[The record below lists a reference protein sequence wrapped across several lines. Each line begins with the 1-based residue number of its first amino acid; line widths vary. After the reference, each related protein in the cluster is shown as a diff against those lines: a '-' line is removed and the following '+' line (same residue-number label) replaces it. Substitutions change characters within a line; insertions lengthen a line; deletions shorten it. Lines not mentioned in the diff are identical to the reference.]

1 MQSNQPDL
9 RADDKNKKPVSDK
22 SPALMLMRVL
32 QGALI
37 GGGAILPGVSGGVL
51 AVVFGIY
58 RPMMELLSHPF
69 RALKK
74 NLWLFIPIVI
84 GVGIGFVGFA
94 KLMALL
100 FAEDSP
106 YPISLFVGLILGTVP
121 SLLKTARSQGRK
133 PAADMTALILT
144 FAGLLAFLIILEG
157 TGSMNLTLTPV
168 WALIS
173 GLIWGFSLIVPGLSS
188 SSILI
193 FMGLYKSIMDD
204 VGRLQLGT
212 VIPPANVHNS
222 SILDFTPARHWDLTL
237 IKRVL
242 IHINP
247 EVLLQVY
254 DKLFAACG
262 RYLMVAE
269 YYNPAPVAIPY
280 RGRSDRLFK
289 RDFAGEIM
297 DRHPQL
303 QLVDYGFDYRR
314 DPNFPQDDITWF
326 LMEKQE

>member
-9 RADDKNKKPVSDK
+9 RANDKNKKPVSDK

-212 VIPPANVHNS
+212 VIP
-222 SILDFTPARHWDLTL
+222 
-237 IKRVL
+237 
-242 IHINP
+242 
-247 EVLLQVY
+247 LLLGIALVAF
-254 DKLFAACG
+254 LFA
-262 RYLMVAE
+262 RVIDSLFNKHFSVASHAIVGLVLASTIMIIPRE
-269 YYNPAPVAIPY
+269 YAGLGQILLCLALAVI
-280 RGRSDRLFK
+280 G
-289 RDFAGEIM
+289 FAGAWY
-297 DRHPQL
+297 L
-303 QLVDYGFDYRR
+303 GVWG
-314 DPNFPQDDITWF
+314 
-326 LMEKQE
+326 EKYEAHK

>member
-1 MQSNQPDL
+1 MQSNQPDM
-9 RADDKNKKPVSDK
+9 RADDKNKRPVSEK

-144 FAGLLAFLIILEG
+144 FTGLLAFLIILEG

-212 VIPPANVHNS
+212 VIP
-222 SILDFTPARHWDLTL
+222 
-237 IKRVL
+237 
-242 IHINP
+242 
-247 EVLLQVY
+247 LLLGIALVAF
-254 DKLFAACG
+254 LFA
-262 RYLMVAE
+262 RVIDSLFNKHFSVASH
-269 YYNPAPVAIPY
+269 AIVGLVLASTIMIIPRVY
-280 RGRSDRLFK
+280 AGLGQILLCLSLAVIG
-289 RDFAGEIM
+289 FAGAWY
-297 DRHPQL
+297 L
-303 QLVDYGFDYRR
+303 GVWG
-314 DPNFPQDDITWF
+314 
-326 LMEKQE
+326 EKYEAHK

>member
-1 MQSNQPDL
+1 MQSNQPDM
-9 RADDKNKKPVSDK
+9 RADDKNKKQVSDK

-74 NLWLFIPIVI
+74 NLWLFIPIII

-133 PAADMTALILT
+133 PAVDMTALILT

-212 VIPPANVHNS
+212 VIP
-222 SILDFTPARHWDLTL
+222 
-237 IKRVL
+237 
-242 IHINP
+242 
-247 EVLLQVY
+247 LLLGIALVAF
-254 DKLFAACG
+254 LFA
-262 RYLMVAE
+262 RVIDSLFNKHFSVASH
-269 YYNPAPVAIPY
+269 AIVGLVLASTIMIIPRVY
-280 RGRSDRLFK
+280 AGLGQILLCLGLAVIG
-289 RDFAGEIM
+289 FAGAWY
-297 DRHPQL
+297 L
-303 QLVDYGFDYRR
+303 GVWG
-314 DPNFPQDDITWF
+314 
-326 LMEKQE
+326 EKYEAHK

>member
-1 MQSNQPDL
+1 MQSNQPDM

-212 VIPPANVHNS
+212 VIP
-222 SILDFTPARHWDLTL
+222 
-237 IKRVL
+237 
-242 IHINP
+242 
-247 EVLLQVY
+247 LLLGIALVAF
-254 DKLFAACG
+254 LFA
-262 RYLMVAE
+262 RVIDSLFNKHFSVASH
-269 YYNPAPVAIPY
+269 AIVGLVLASTIMIIPRVY
-280 RGRSDRLFK
+280 TGLGQILLCLGLAVIG
-289 RDFAGEIM
+289 FAGAWY
-297 DRHPQL
+297 L
-303 QLVDYGFDYRR
+303 GVWG
-314 DPNFPQDDITWF
+314 
-326 LMEKQE
+326 EKYEAHK

>member
-212 VIPPANVHNS
+212 VIP
-222 SILDFTPARHWDLTL
+222 
-237 IKRVL
+237 
-242 IHINP
+242 
-247 EVLLQVY
+247 LLLGIALVAF
-254 DKLFAACG
+254 LFA
-262 RYLMVAE
+262 RVIDSLFNKHFSVASH
-269 YYNPAPVAIPY
+269 AIVGLVLASTIMIIPRVY
-280 RGRSDRLFK
+280 AGLGQILLCLSLAVIG
-289 RDFAGEIM
+289 FAGAWY
-297 DRHPQL
+297 L
-303 QLVDYGFDYRR
+303 GVWG
-314 DPNFPQDDITWF
+314 
-326 LMEKQE
+326 EKYEAHK

>member
-1 MQSNQPDL
+1 MQSNQPDM

-84 GVGIGFVGFA
+84 GVVIGFVGFA

-212 VIPPANVHNS
+212 VIP
-222 SILDFTPARHWDLTL
+222 
-237 IKRVL
+237 
-242 IHINP
+242 
-247 EVLLQVY
+247 LLLGIALVAF
-254 DKLFAACG
+254 LFA
-262 RYLMVAE
+262 RVIDSLFNKHFSVASH
-269 YYNPAPVAIPY
+269 AIVGLVLASTIMIIPRVY
-280 RGRSDRLFK
+280 AGLGQILLCLGLAVIG
-289 RDFAGEIM
+289 FAGAWY
-297 DRHPQL
+297 L
-303 QLVDYGFDYRR
+303 GVWG
-314 DPNFPQDDITWF
+314 
-326 LMEKQE
+326 EKYEAHK

>member
-1 MQSNQPDL
+1 MQSNQPDM
-9 RADDKNKKPVSDK
+9 RADDKDKKPVRDK

-144 FAGLLAFLIILEG
+144 FTGLLAFLIILEG

-212 VIPPANVHNS
+212 VIP
-222 SILDFTPARHWDLTL
+222 
-237 IKRVL
+237 
-242 IHINP
+242 
-247 EVLLQVY
+247 LLLGIALVAF
-254 DKLFAACG
+254 LFA
-262 RYLMVAE
+262 RMIDSLFNKHFSVASHAIVGLVLASTIMIIPRE
-269 YYNPAPVAIPY
+269 YAGLGQILLCLGLAVA
-280 RGRSDRLFK
+280 G
-289 RDFAGEIM
+289 FAGAWY
-297 DRHPQL
+297 L
-303 QLVDYGFDYRR
+303 GVWG
-314 DPNFPQDDITWF
+314 
-326 LMEKQE
+326 EKYEAHK

>member
-1 MQSNQPDL
+1 MQSNQPDM

-144 FAGLLAFLIILEG
+144 FTGLLVFLIILEG

-212 VIPPANVHNS
+212 VIP
-222 SILDFTPARHWDLTL
+222 
-237 IKRVL
+237 
-242 IHINP
+242 
-247 EVLLQVY
+247 LLLGIALVAF
-254 DKLFAACG
+254 LFA
-262 RYLMVAE
+262 RVIDSLFNKHFSVASH
-269 YYNPAPVAIPY
+269 AIVGLVLASTIMIIPRVY
-280 RGRSDRLFK
+280 AGLGQILLCLGLAVIG
-289 RDFAGEIM
+289 FAGAWY
-297 DRHPQL
+297 L
-303 QLVDYGFDYRR
+303 GVWG
-314 DPNFPQDDITWF
+314 
-326 LMEKQE
+326 EKYEAHK

>member
-9 RADDKNKKPVSDK
+9 RADDKNKRPVSEK

-212 VIPPANVHNS
+212 VIP
-222 SILDFTPARHWDLTL
+222 
-237 IKRVL
+237 
-242 IHINP
+242 
-247 EVLLQVY
+247 LLLGIALVAF
-254 DKLFAACG
+254 LFA
-262 RYLMVAE
+262 RVIDSLFNKHFSVASH
-269 YYNPAPVAIPY
+269 AIVGLVLASTIMIIPRVY
-280 RGRSDRLFK
+280 AGLGQILLCLSLAVIG
-289 RDFAGEIM
+289 FAGAWY
-297 DRHPQL
+297 L
-303 QLVDYGFDYRR
+303 GVWG
-314 DPNFPQDDITWF
+314 
-326 LMEKQE
+326 EKYEAHK

>member
-9 RADDKNKKPVSDK
+9 RADDKNKRPVSDK

-157 TGSMNLTLTPV
+157 TGSMNLTLAPV

-212 VIPPANVHNS
+212 VIP
-222 SILDFTPARHWDLTL
+222 
-237 IKRVL
+237 
-242 IHINP
+242 
-247 EVLLQVY
+247 LLLGIALVAF
-254 DKLFAACG
+254 LFA
-262 RYLMVAE
+262 RVIDSLFNKHFSVASH
-269 YYNPAPVAIPY
+269 AIVGLVLASTIMIIPRVY
-280 RGRSDRLFK
+280 AGLGQILLCLGLAVIG
-289 RDFAGEIM
+289 FAGAWY
-297 DRHPQL
+297 L
-303 QLVDYGFDYRR
+303 GVWG
-314 DPNFPQDDITWF
+314 
-326 LMEKQE
+326 EKYEAHK

>member
-1 MQSNQPDL
+1 MQSNQPDM
-9 RADDKNKKPVSDK
+9 RADDKNKRPVSDK

-144 FAGLLAFLIILEG
+144 FTGLLAFLIILEG

-212 VIPPANVHNS
+212 VIP
-222 SILDFTPARHWDLTL
+222 
-237 IKRVL
+237 
-242 IHINP
+242 
-247 EVLLQVY
+247 LLLGIALVAF
-254 DKLFAACG
+254 LFA
-262 RYLMVAE
+262 RVIDSLFNKHFSVASH
-269 YYNPAPVAIPY
+269 AIVGLVLASTIMIIPRVY
-280 RGRSDRLFK
+280 AGLGQILLCLSLAVIG
-289 RDFAGEIM
+289 FAGAWY
-297 DRHPQL
+297 L
-303 QLVDYGFDYRR
+303 GVWG
-314 DPNFPQDDITWF
+314 
-326 LMEKQE
+326 EKYEAHK

>member
-1 MQSNQPDL
+1 MQLNQPDL
-9 RADDKNKKPVSDK
+9 RADDKNKKPVSEK

-212 VIPPANVHNS
+212 VIP
-222 SILDFTPARHWDLTL
+222 
-237 IKRVL
+237 
-242 IHINP
+242 
-247 EVLLQVY
+247 LLLGIALVAF
-254 DKLFAACG
+254 LFA
-262 RYLMVAE
+262 RVIDSLFNKHFSVASHAIVGLVLASTIMIIPRE
-269 YYNPAPVAIPY
+269 YAGLGQILLCLALAVI
-280 RGRSDRLFK
+280 G
-289 RDFAGEIM
+289 FAGAWY
-297 DRHPQL
+297 L
-303 QLVDYGFDYRR
+303 GVWG
-314 DPNFPQDDITWF
+314 
-326 LMEKQE
+326 EKYEAHK

>member
-9 RADDKNKKPVSDK
+9 RADDKNKKPVSEK

-212 VIPPANVHNS
+212 VIP
-222 SILDFTPARHWDLTL
+222 
-237 IKRVL
+237 
-242 IHINP
+242 
-247 EVLLQVY
+247 LLLGIALVAF
-254 DKLFAACG
+254 LFA
-262 RYLMVAE
+262 RVIDSLFNKHFSVASH
-269 YYNPAPVAIPY
+269 AIVGLVLASTIMIIPRVY
-280 RGRSDRLFK
+280 AGLGQILLCLSLAVIG
-289 RDFAGEIM
+289 FAGAWY
-297 DRHPQL
+297 L
-303 QLVDYGFDYRR
+303 GVWG
-314 DPNFPQDDITWF
+314 
-326 LMEKQE
+326 EKYEAHK

>member
-1 MQSNQPDL
+1 MQSKQPDL
-9 RADDKNKKPVSDK
+9 RADDKNKRPVSDK

-212 VIPPANVHNS
+212 VIP
-222 SILDFTPARHWDLTL
+222 
-237 IKRVL
+237 
-242 IHINP
+242 
-247 EVLLQVY
+247 LLLGIALVAF
-254 DKLFAACG
+254 LFA
-262 RYLMVAE
+262 RVIDSLFNKHFSVASHAIVGLVLASTIMIIPRE
-269 YYNPAPVAIPY
+269 YAGLGQILLCLGLAVI
-280 RGRSDRLFK
+280 G
-289 RDFAGEIM
+289 FAGAWY
-297 DRHPQL
+297 L
-303 QLVDYGFDYRR
+303 GVWG
-314 DPNFPQDDITWF
+314 
-326 LMEKQE
+326 EKYEAHK

>member
-1 MQSNQPDL
+1 MQSNQPDM

-84 GVGIGFVGFA
+84 GVVIGFVGFA

-133 PAADMTALILT
+133 PAADMTALGLT

-212 VIPPANVHNS
+212 VIP
-222 SILDFTPARHWDLTL
+222 
-237 IKRVL
+237 
-242 IHINP
+242 
-247 EVLLQVY
+247 LLLGIALVAF
-254 DKLFAACG
+254 LFA
-262 RYLMVAE
+262 RVIDSLFNKHFSVASH
-269 YYNPAPVAIPY
+269 AIVGLVLASTIMIIPRVY
-280 RGRSDRLFK
+280 AGLGQILLCLALAVIG
-289 RDFAGEIM
+289 FAGAWY
-297 DRHPQL
+297 L
-303 QLVDYGFDYRR
+303 GVWG
-314 DPNFPQDDITWF
+314 
-326 LMEKQE
+326 EKYEAHK

>member
-9 RADDKNKKPVSDK
+9 RADDKNKRPVSDK

-157 TGSMNLTLTPV
+157 TGSMNLILTPV

-212 VIPPANVHNS
+212 VIP
-222 SILDFTPARHWDLTL
+222 
-237 IKRVL
+237 
-242 IHINP
+242 
-247 EVLLQVY
+247 LLLGIALVAF
-254 DKLFAACG
+254 LFA
-262 RYLMVAE
+262 RVIDSLFNKHFSVASHAIVGLVLASTIMIIPRE
-269 YYNPAPVAIPY
+269 YAGLGQILLCLGLAVI
-280 RGRSDRLFK
+280 G
-289 RDFAGEIM
+289 FAGAWY
-297 DRHPQL
+297 L
-303 QLVDYGFDYRR
+303 GVWG
-314 DPNFPQDDITWF
+314 
-326 LMEKQE
+326 EKYEAHK

>member
-1 MQSNQPDL
+1 MQSNQPDM
-9 RADDKNKKPVSDK
+9 RADDKDKKPVRDK

-133 PAADMTALILT
+133 PAADMTALGLT
-144 FAGLLAFLIILEG
+144 FALLLAFLIILEG

-212 VIPPANVHNS
+212 VIP
-222 SILDFTPARHWDLTL
+222 
-237 IKRVL
+237 
-242 IHINP
+242 
-247 EVLLQVY
+247 LLLGIALVAF
-254 DKLFAACG
+254 LFA
-262 RYLMVAE
+262 RVIDSLFNKHFSVASH
-269 YYNPAPVAIPY
+269 AIVGLVLASTIMIIPRVY
-280 RGRSDRLFK
+280 AGLGQILLCLGLAVIG
-289 RDFAGEIM
+289 FAGAWY
-297 DRHPQL
+297 L
-303 QLVDYGFDYRR
+303 GVWG
-314 DPNFPQDDITWF
+314 
-326 LMEKQE
+326 EKYEAHK

>member
-106 YPISLFVGLILGTVP
+106 YPIALFVGLILGTVP

-144 FAGLLAFLIILEG
+144 FTGLLAFLIILEG

-212 VIPPANVHNS
+212 VIP
-222 SILDFTPARHWDLTL
+222 
-237 IKRVL
+237 
-242 IHINP
+242 
-247 EVLLQVY
+247 LLLGIALVAF
-254 DKLFAACG
+254 LFA
-262 RYLMVAE
+262 RVIDSLFNKHFSVASH
-269 YYNPAPVAIPY
+269 AIVGLVLASTIMIIPRVY
-280 RGRSDRLFK
+280 AGLGQILLCLSLAVIG
-289 RDFAGEIM
+289 FAGAWY
-297 DRHPQL
+297 L
-303 QLVDYGFDYRR
+303 GVWG
-314 DPNFPQDDITWF
+314 
-326 LMEKQE
+326 EKYEAHK

>member
-133 PAADMTALILT
+133 PAADMTALGLT

-212 VIPPANVHNS
+212 VIP
-222 SILDFTPARHWDLTL
+222 
-237 IKRVL
+237 
-242 IHINP
+242 
-247 EVLLQVY
+247 LLLGIALVAF
-254 DKLFAACG
+254 LFA
-262 RYLMVAE
+262 RVIDSLFNKHFSVASHAIVGLVLASTIMIIPRE
-269 YYNPAPVAIPY
+269 YAGLGQILLCLALAVI
-280 RGRSDRLFK
+280 G
-289 RDFAGEIM
+289 FAGAWY
-297 DRHPQL
+297 L
-303 QLVDYGFDYRR
+303 GVWG
-314 DPNFPQDDITWF
+314 
-326 LMEKQE
+326 EKYEARK

>member
-9 RADDKNKKPVSDK
+9 RADDKNKRPVSDK

-133 PAADMTALILT
+133 PAADMTALGLT

-212 VIPPANVHNS
+212 VIP
-222 SILDFTPARHWDLTL
+222 
-237 IKRVL
+237 
-242 IHINP
+242 
-247 EVLLQVY
+247 LLLGIALVAF
-254 DKLFAACG
+254 LFA
-262 RYLMVAE
+262 RVIDSLFNKHFSVASHAIVGLVLASTIMIIPRE
-269 YYNPAPVAIPY
+269 YAGLGQILLCLALAVI
-280 RGRSDRLFK
+280 G
-289 RDFAGEIM
+289 FAGAWY
-297 DRHPQL
+297 L
-303 QLVDYGFDYRR
+303 GVWG
-314 DPNFPQDDITWF
+314 
-326 LMEKQE
+326 EKYEAHK

>member
-1 MQSNQPDL
+1 MQSNQPDM

-173 GLIWGFSLIVPGLSS
+173 GLIWGFSLIVPAGSESIREIIAGIDRGLLVSRFSGGSPSS
-188 SSILI
+188 SGDFSGVAKNSFLI
-193 FMGLYKSIMDD
+193 ENGQI
-204 VGRLQLGT
+204 G
-212 VIPPANVHNS
+212 PAVSETMISGNLAGMFEKLRGIS
-222 SILDFTPARHWDLTL
+222 SERVQDGSTL
-237 IKRVL
+237 
-242 IHINP
+242 
-247 EVLLQVY
+247 
-254 DKLFAACG
+254 
-262 RYLMVAE
+262 M
-269 YYNPAPVAIPY
+269 PY
-280 RGRSDRLFK
+280 I
-289 RDFAGEIM
+289 A
-297 DRHPQL
+297 
-303 QLVDYGFDYRR
+303 VDG
-314 DPNFPQDDITWF
+314 ITISG
-326 LMEKQE
+326 K

>member
-9 RADDKNKKPVSDK
+9 RADDKNKRPVSDK

-133 PAADMTALILT
+133 PVADMTALGLT

-212 VIPPANVHNS
+212 VIP
-222 SILDFTPARHWDLTL
+222 
-237 IKRVL
+237 
-242 IHINP
+242 
-247 EVLLQVY
+247 LLLGIALVAF
-254 DKLFAACG
+254 LFA
-262 RYLMVAE
+262 RVIDSLFNKHFSVASH
-269 YYNPAPVAIPY
+269 AIVGLVLASTIMIIPRVY
-280 RGRSDRLFK
+280 AGLGQILLCLGLAVIG
-289 RDFAGEIM
+289 FAGAWY
-297 DRHPQL
+297 L
-303 QLVDYGFDYRR
+303 GVWG
-314 DPNFPQDDITWF
+314 
-326 LMEKQE
+326 EKYEAHK

>member
-1 MQSNQPDL
+1 MQSNQPDM

-212 VIPPANVHNS
+212 VIP
-222 SILDFTPARHWDLTL
+222 
-237 IKRVL
+237 
-242 IHINP
+242 
-247 EVLLQVY
+247 LLLGIALVAF
-254 DKLFAACG
+254 LFA
-262 RYLMVAE
+262 RVIDSLFNKHFSVASHAIVGLVLASTIMIIPRE
-269 YYNPAPVAIPY
+269 YAGLGQILLCLALAVI
-280 RGRSDRLFK
+280 G
-289 RDFAGEIM
+289 FAGAWY
-297 DRHPQL
+297 L
-303 QLVDYGFDYRR
+303 GVWG
-314 DPNFPQDDITWF
+314 
-326 LMEKQE
+326 EKYEAHK

>member
-1 MQSNQPDL
+1 MQLNQPDL

-84 GVGIGFVGFA
+84 GVVIGFVGFA

-133 PAADMTALILT
+133 PAADMTALGLT

-212 VIPPANVHNS
+212 VIP
-222 SILDFTPARHWDLTL
+222 
-237 IKRVL
+237 
-242 IHINP
+242 
-247 EVLLQVY
+247 LLLGIALVAF
-254 DKLFAACG
+254 LFA
-262 RYLMVAE
+262 RVIDSLFNKHFSVASH
-269 YYNPAPVAIPY
+269 AIVGLVLASTIMIIPRVY
-280 RGRSDRLFK
+280 AGLGQILLCLSLAVIG
-289 RDFAGEIM
+289 FAGAWY
-297 DRHPQL
+297 L
-303 QLVDYGFDYRR
+303 GVWG
-314 DPNFPQDDITWF
+314 
-326 LMEKQE
+326 EKYEAHK

>member
-9 RADDKNKKPVSDK
+9 RADDKNKRPVSEK

-144 FAGLLAFLIILEG
+144 FTGLLAFLIILEG

-212 VIPPANVHNS
+212 VIP
-222 SILDFTPARHWDLTL
+222 
-237 IKRVL
+237 
-242 IHINP
+242 
-247 EVLLQVY
+247 LLLGIALVAF
-254 DKLFAACG
+254 LFA
-262 RYLMVAE
+262 RVIDSLFNKHFSVASH
-269 YYNPAPVAIPY
+269 AIVGLVLASTIMIIPRVY
-280 RGRSDRLFK
+280 AGLGQILLCLSLAVIG
-289 RDFAGEIM
+289 FAGAWY
-297 DRHPQL
+297 L
-303 QLVDYGFDYRR
+303 GVWG
-314 DPNFPQDDITWF
+314 
-326 LMEKQE
+326 EKYEAHK